1 MTMKR
6 VIYGT
11 ILLFVTILIIV
22 IVVATG
28 RDVVEVEYKDGVV
41 VEMTE

>member
-1 MTMKR
+1 MKK

-11 ILLFVTILIIV
+11 ILLFVVILIIV
-22 IVVATG
+22 MVVASG
-28 RDVVEVEYKDGVV
+28 RDVVQVEYKDGVV

>member
-1 MTMKR
+1 MKR

-11 ILLFVTILIIV
+11 ILLFVVILIVV

-28 RDVVEVEYKDGVV
+28 RDVVQVEYKDGEV
-41 VEMTE
+41 VEMTK